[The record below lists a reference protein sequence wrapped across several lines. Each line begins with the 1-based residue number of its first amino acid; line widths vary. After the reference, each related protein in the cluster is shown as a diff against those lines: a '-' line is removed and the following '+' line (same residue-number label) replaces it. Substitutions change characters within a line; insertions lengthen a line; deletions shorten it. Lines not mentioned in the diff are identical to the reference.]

1 MAAVREALA
10 DGTIDAV
17 ATDHAPHS
25 SVEKD
30 VEFEQAAS
38 GMIGLETALGPCLEL
53 VHGNLMTPMALFA
66 RMSTAPAKIL
76 GLPGGT
82 LRARLGGGRDGGGS
96 AGRHGCAIPAASAR
110 ARAIRRLAGAPCA
123 AGLCSPS
130 LPETSHSQR
139 RSSLADDAQNT
150 SPAPALLAL
159 EDGSVYRG
167 TAFGAA
173 ADQAGELVFNTA
185 ITGYQEILTD
195 PSYRGQIVMM
205 TAPEIG
211 NVGVNLEDYES
222 VHPFCAG
229 FVVRNLARACRAGAP
244 KETCAEFMAKH
255 GVAGIAGID
264 TRAIT
269 RRLRIGGAQ
278 RALITRNVADPA
290 AAVERARKH
299 PSLEG
304 RDLVKEVTSAKP
316 YAWNEGMW
324 QTPGSRK
331 NESPVRHRVVAYDF
345 GIKRGI
351 LRRLRRP
358 RVAALPVVP
367 AQTSAKDVLAQKP
380 DGIFLSNGPG
390 DPAAV
395 DLCRRG
401 HGRALRSGR
410 PMFGICLGHQILGL
424 ALGGKTY
431 KLKFG
436 HHGANHPVMDLT
448 TRKVEITSQNHGFA
462 VDVDSLAGK
471 AVLTHVNLNDNTV
484 EGMRHDRLPIFS
496 VQYHP
501 EASPGP
507 NDPSYLF
514 DRFVKADGRSSAVT
528 TTEPSARRWD
538 PGLIHTLLDELA
550 SELRRAR
557 PSGGHHGSARG
568 LLHPLGQGLRG

>member
-1 MAAVREALA
+1 M
-10 DGTIDAV
+10 
-17 ATDHAPHS
+17 
-25 SVEKD
+25 
-30 VEFEQAAS
+30 
-38 GMIGLETALGPCLEL
+38 
-53 VHGNLMTPMALFA
+53 
-66 RMSTAPAKIL
+66 
-76 GLPGGT
+76 
-82 LRARLGGGRDGGGS
+82 
-96 AGRHGCAIPAASAR
+96 
-110 ARAIRRLAGAPCA
+110 
-123 AGLCSPS
+123 
-130 LPETSHSQR
+130 
-139 RSSLADDAQNT
+139 ADDPQNP
-150 SPAPALLAL
+150 SPVPALLAL

-167 TAFGAA
+167 MAFGAA

-229 FVVRNLARACRAGAP
+229 FVVRNLASRVSSWRSQESLGD
-244 KETCAEFMAKH
+244 FMAKH
-255 GVAGIAGID
+255 GVAGIAGLD

-278 RALITRNVADPA
+278 RALVTRNVADPA

-304 RDLVKEVTSAKP
+304 RDLVQEVTSAKP
-316 YAWNEGMW
+316 YAWDEGLW
-324 QTPGSRK
+324 QTPGSRRV
-331 NESPVRHRVVAYDF
+331 ELPVRHRVVAYDF

-351 LRRLRRP
+351 LRRLRATGCS
-358 RVAALPVVP
+358 VEVVP

-395 DLCRRG
+395 AYAVEATAELS
-401 HGRALRSGR
+401 RAGR
-410 PMFGICLGHQILGL
+410 PIFGICLGHQILGL

-514 DRFVKADGRSSAVT
+514 DRFIKLMD
-528 TTEPSARRWD
+528 EARR
-538 PGLIHTLLDELA
+538 
-550 SELRRAR
+550 
-557 PSGGHHGSARG
+557 
-568 LLHPLGQGLRG
+568 

>member
-1 MAAVREALA
+1 
-10 DGTIDAV
+10 
-17 ATDHAPHS
+17 
-25 SVEKD
+25 
-30 VEFEQAAS
+30 
-38 GMIGLETALGPCLEL
+38 
-53 VHGNLMTPMALFA
+53 
-66 RMSTAPAKIL
+66 
-76 GLPGGT
+76 
-82 LRARLGGGRDGGGS
+82 
-96 AGRHGCAIPAASAR
+96 
-110 ARAIRRLAGAPCA
+110 
-123 AGLCSPS
+123 
-130 LPETSHSQR
+130 
-139 RSSLADDAQNT
+139 LADDAQNT
-150 SPAPALLAL
+150 SLVPALLAL

-229 FVVRNLARACRAGAP
+229 FVVRNLASRVSSWRAQESLP
-244 KETCAEFMAKH
+244 ELMAKH

-278 RALITRNVADPA
+278 RALITRSVADPA
-290 AAVERARKH
+290 SAVERARKH

-316 YAWNEGMW
+316 YAWDEGMW

-351 LRRLRRP
+351 LRRLR
-358 RVAALPVVP
+358 AAGCSVSVVP

-395 DLCRRG
+395 TYAVEATAELS
-401 HGRALRSGR
+401 RSGR

-462 VDVDSLAGK
+462 VDVGSLVGK
-471 AVLTHVNLNDNTV
+471 AVLTHINLNDNTV

-514 DRFVKADGRSSAVT
+514 DRFVKLMD
-528 TTEPSARRWD
+528 EARR
-538 PGLIHTLLDELA
+538 
-550 SELRRAR
+550 
-557 PSGGHHGSARG
+557 
-568 LLHPLGQGLRG
+568 